1 MAIWDEKQVSKY
13 GKKET
18 DRPFHYF
25 QMYLDQTPPRSVK
38 DLHEYLKKSQK
49 ESQNKSQNKSQKVL
63 QLKTLYDYCLKFNW
77 VERAKA
83 YDQYKIT
90 SRRENKELQ
99 LSGVYSDVADFSSQ
113 EVQDSIDFVKFSK
126 KVISDALKLYNAG
139 EISLEK
145 FNKYV
150 ESTTKTYKS
159 AVELVHGYDP
169 TPVMKEGHT
178 FNNINQVGKENHMTF
193 QDLFER
199 KGDVIDEVLDD
210 EDGETE

>member
-1 MAIWDEKQVSKY
+1 MAIWDEKQISKY

-25 QMYLDQTPPRSVK
+25 QMYLDQTPPRSVRELHD
-38 DLHEYLKKSQK
+38 DLKSGKKSGR
-49 ESQNKSQNKSQKVL
+49 KSGKVL
-63 QLKTLYDYCLKFNW
+63 QLKTLYGYCTEFNW

-99 LSGVYSDVADFSSQ
+99 LSGVYSDVAEFSTK
-113 EVQDSIDFVKFSK
+113 EIHDSIDFVKFSK

-193 QDLFER
+193 QDLFDK